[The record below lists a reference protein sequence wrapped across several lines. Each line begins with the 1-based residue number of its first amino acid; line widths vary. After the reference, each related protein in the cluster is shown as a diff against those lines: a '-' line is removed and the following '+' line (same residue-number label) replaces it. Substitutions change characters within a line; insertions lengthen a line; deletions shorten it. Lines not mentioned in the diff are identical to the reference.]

1 MCWVVLY
8 WLWNWKDG
16 KSTTRPFWLTVF
28 GTIIILVAGA
38 VALIV
43 LMAPVMMIQDL
54 RHSETQ
60 VSTEMNKIR
69 VEKNKVRIGMTIN
82 EVLPL
87 VHAPIN
93 ASAVVDC
100 NKVYCAPDRIRLWQH
115 VDGTFTLSG
124 YWLTERVSGNLT
136 PSQDHQQMMGGK
148 PEEVLENFTESQT
161 AELMRQKISA
171 GYEWR
176 WEYTFVNG
184 MLTSSFTVTFGR
196 DGRVNDISDVHV
208 TNLRNHR
215 A

>member
-1 MCWVVLY
+1 MPVPQQLPHIAVLPAWHPDPRKTIFY
-8 WLWNWKDG
+8 QQLQNVPCILAVGLLLPYPLRSD
-16 KSTTRPFWLTVF
+16 F
-28 GTIIILVAGA
+28 GG
-38 VALIV
+38 
-43 LMAPVMMIQDL
+43 
-54 RHSETQ
+54 
-60 VSTEMNKIR
+60 
-69 VEKNKVRIGMTIN
+69 IGMTIN

-87 VHAPIN
+87 MHAPIN

-100 NKVYCAPDRIRLWQH
+100 NKVYCAPDSFRLWQH

-208 TNLRNHR
+208 TNLQNHR